1 MQQRPA
7 SDPTDILVAIQ
18 ALSPSQR
25 RRLLRRLG
33 ASGLLDPEDLLTDQ
47 HRLDVAPALGV
58 GISRW
63 REEAERVPEPATA
76 ASGIADKDEA
86 VDDKAIDEVVA
97 KAEIAAPVTPPPTT
111 RPKADDDVN
120 EYRSPVSG
128 KVVMGTPSE
137 LVEDDPYAMHPV
149 PGQAPERP
157 IVIIFDGGSKGNPGK
172 GYGSYALRW
181 PGQQER
187 IVKLQFGDNVTNNEA
202 EYDTLIAALE
212 ATLARL
218 NDLGA
223 GAATAQVTIRGDSLL
238 VINQVKGE
246 WKCKEKRMQLRR
258 DRVRALLDKF
268 GRWEL
273 IHHDRSNSVRVLG
286 H

>member
-1 MQQRPA
+1 MQQLPSPDLA
-7 SDPTDILVAIQ
+7 SILIAIQ
-18 ALSPSQR
+18 ALSPSER
-25 RRLLRRLG
+25 RQLLRRLN
-33 ASGLLDPEDLLTDQ
+33 ASGLVEPDELLTDQ
-47 HRLDVAPALGV
+47 HRLDVSPALGTN
-58 GISRW
+58 ISLW
-63 REEAERVPEPATA
+63 RDLEGTPKTAPPIHDAVLPEEEVEAANIPVESPVVEDSVVEDSVAESNPEPIEEL
-76 ASGIADKDEA
+76 G
-86 VDDKAIDEVVA
+86 
-97 KAEIAAPVTPPPTT
+97 
-111 RPKADDDVN
+111 

-128 KVVMGTPSE
+128 KIVMGVPSDV
-137 LVEDDPYAMHPV
+137 VEDDPYAMHPV

-157 IVIIFDGGSKGNPGK
+157 IIIIFDGGSKGNPGK

-181 PGQQER
+181 PGQQDQ

-218 NDLGA
+218 DDLGA
-223 GAATAQVTIRGDSLL
+223 GASTAQMTIYGDSLL
-238 VINQVKGE
+238 VINQVKGA
-246 WKCKEKRMQLRR
+246 WKCKDSRMQLRR
-258 DRVRALLDKF
+258 DRARALLADF

>member
-1 MQQRPA
+1 MQRQSA
-7 SDPTDILVAIQ
+7 SDPTAIFVAIQ

-25 RRLLRRLG
+25 RQLLRRLG
-33 ASGLLDPEDLLTDQ
+33 VSGLLDPEDLLTDQ
-47 HRLDVAPALGV
+47 RRLDVAPALGA

-63 REEAERVPEPATA
+63 RESEEIPEPATPVA
-76 ASGIADKDEA
+76 GVAGEGE
-86 VDDKAIDEVVA
+86 AIDAGMV
-97 KAEIAAPVTPPPTT
+97 KAEIVAPVAPPPTT
-111 RPKADDDVN
+111 RPKPDDDVN

-128 KVVMGTPSE
+128 KVVMGTPAE
-137 LVEDDPYAMHPV
+137 LIEDDPYAMHPV

-181 PGQQER
+181 PGQQEQ
-187 IVKLQFGDNVTNNEA
+187 IVKLQFGDDVTNNEA

-246 WKCKEKRMQLRR
+246 WKCKEKRMQVRR
-258 DRVRALLDKF
+258 DRARALLDKF